1 MEYFNKWYAVMQWDA
16 MDKQYVELVKRPH
29 KHLCY
34 EYIQKSNLRN
44 TKVVAYYWQ
53 EIVMNNCPACEEVA
67 EMKRYGWDDYFC
79 RKHDEPIYSWIK

>member
-1 MEYFNKWYAVMQWDA
+1 MSYNTWYSVMQWDA

-44 TKVVAYYWQ
+44 AKVVAYYWQ
-53 EIVMNNCPACEEVA
+53 EKQMNEKDIALMFFGIEADENDDLSEIT
-67 EMKRYGWDDYFC
+67 EMMK
-79 RKHDEPIYSWIK
+79 